1 MNVFIDTPQRAAE
14 RLDWERR
21 NAASS
26 PSGEVSATSSGQGSA
41 ERADRGSDA
50 APRAARSGRA
60 PRRAARETSRREA
73 PQREVPAPQDAAYS
87 VAEEAYRAEKAYD
100 RKRARR
106 RKALAI
112 ARVLAAVVL
121 LPVAVVAVFLVSYG
135 LTCVLNGASPDELVQ
150 LFAEL
155 FARIEGFARDL
166 LASW

>member
-60 PRRAARETSRREA
+60 PRRAAREA
-73 PQREVPAPQDAAYS
+73 PQREAPAPQDAAYS